1 MKKTILAICAV
12 AAGLVTSSC
21 SADLLDLTNPNAL
34 VAENSWNTQKDVE
47 AGLVGVYHTLYNCYW
62 NSFNAFQIS
71 GQSDEFYS
79 LSPDAD
85 LAGYINLKYANYDQ
99 RWNYYSWMYLYQS
112 VFRSN
117 QVIVYADQVEWDSEE
132 TKNRV
137 IAEARS
143 MRGMAYY
150 NLAMLY
156 KKAPI
161 VDWISSP
168 SDQPNE
174 ATFEELVDFIE
185 KDFLFAAQHLP
196 EKQEEVGRFNKYFA
210 YDFLGK
216 LYMNSGQWAKA
227 RDAFKVV
234 IDSKRY
240 KLAPKYSD
248 NFRHTTNNNCES
260 IFEIQ
265 NSSQNDSWGGF
276 WSIANDGATCSFTS
290 RRDEFFAPSFGGGFG
305 DYCVYEWTVELYKDE
320 LTKDGKFDERL
331 MNNIMY
337 PDMFKDFPGQVLYL
351 KYTEWDPSI
360 HGTQYRCR
368 KYCVDYYAEGAVSLG
383 NNPIDIRILRYGENL
398 LSYAE
403 CLVEAEGASAI
414 PEAAK
419 YVDMVRERVNLYPL
433 AESVKKDCLKDL
445 TAFKKQLQIEREKE
459 TMFEYERFFDLRRWG
474 LGTDEAFTNEI
485 KSHATKFK
493 DNFING
499 REWLPIPRSDV
510 DNNPNLT
517 QNETY

>member
-1 MKKTILAICAV
+1 MKKFIIAISV
-12 AAGLVTSSC
+12 AAAGIVSASC
-21 SADLLDLTNPNAL
+21 NPDLLDLANPNAL

-99 RWNYYSWMYLYQS
+99 RWNYYSWQYLYQS

-117 QVIVYADQVEWDSEE
+117 QVIHYAEQVEWKDET
-132 TKNRV
+132 TKNQV
-137 IAEARS
+137 VAQARA

-161 VDWISSP
+161 VDWVSAP
-168 SDQPNE
+168 DDQPNE
-174 ATFEELVDFIE
+174 ATFDELVDFIE
-185 KDFLFAAQHLP
+185 KDFLFAAQNLP
-196 EKQEEVGRFNKYFA
+196 ESWPEVGRFTKYFA

-216 LYMNSGQWAKA
+216 LYMNSKQWSKAKE
-227 RDAFKVV
+227 AFEVV
-234 IDSKRY
+234 IGSK
-240 KLAPKYSD
+240 KFSLAPVYHD

-265 NSSQNDSWGGF
+265 NSDRNDTWGGF
-276 WSIANDGATCSFTS
+276 WSIANDGAVCSFTA

-305 DYCVYEWTVELYKDE
+305 DYSVYEWLVDMYKDE
-320 LTKDGKFDERL
+320 KTKDGQWDERL
-331 MNNIMY
+331 RDNIMY
-337 PDMFKDFPGQVLYL
+337 PEMFDDFPGQVLYQ
-351 KYTEWDPSI
+351 KWTAWDPSV
-360 HGTQYRCR
+360 HGMQHRVR
-368 KYCVDYYAEGAVSLG
+368 KYCVDYYAEGAVALG
-383 NNPIDIRILRYGENL
+383 NNPINMRLLRYGETL

-403 CLVEAEGASAI
+403 CLVEVGGESAI
-414 PEAAK
+414 KEAAS
-419 YVDMVRERVNLYPL
+419 YVDMIRERVNLYPL
-433 AESVKKDCLKDL
+433 AESVHKDCLGSKK
-445 TAFKKQLQIEREKE
+445 AFMQRLRIEREKE
-459 TMFEYERFFDLRRWG
+459 TCFEYERFFDLRRWG
-474 LGTDEAFTNEI
+474 LGTDEEFTNEI
-485 KSHATKFK
+485 KAHATKFK
-493 DNFING
+493 DNFKPG
-499 REWLPIPRSDV
+499 KEWLPIPRSDV

-517 QNETY
+517 QNEGY